1 MSRPMSLC
9 QKCGWCHHGSGCHR
23 RVRSLKSIPYPPYHP
38 RSRHLHGNPQPR
50 ACNQRGPLLGILFLL
65 MTNDGGADGGTP
77 APGITSPA
85 AVLSLPEPS
94 HPTEGSARAG
104 LVADAGQ
111 GR

>member
-1 MSRPMSLC
+1 
-9 QKCGWCHHGSGCHR
+9 
-23 RVRSLKSIPYPPYHP
+23 
-38 RSRHLHGNPQPR
+38 
-50 ACNQRGPLLGILFLL
+50 